1 MFENFLTT
9 FINILAE
16 GAEYNAYFAKG
27 MAYLGAGIA
36 VLTGLSQ
43 GIGQSLVAA
52 KAVESIARQPE
63 AASKITST
71 MIVGA
76 SIAETTGLYA
86 LITAMILIFA
96 ANPA

>member
-1 MFENFLTT
+1 MLQNLLTSLV
-9 FINILAE
+9 IILAE
-16 GAEYNAYFAKG
+16 GVEYNQYFAKG

-43 GIGQSLVAA
+43 GVGQSFVAA

-63 AASKITST
+63 ASSKITST

-96 ANPA
+96 TN

>member
-1 MFENFLTT
+1 MLENLLVS
-9 FINILAE
+9 FISVLAE
-16 GAEYNAYFAKG
+16 AAEFNQYFSKG

-36 VLTGLSQ
+36 VLTGISQ

-71 MIVGA
+71 MIVGS

-96 ANPA
+96 TN

>member
-1 MFENFLTT
+1 MLENLLSAMIHF
-9 FINILAE
+9 LAE
-16 GAEYNAYFAKG
+16 EAVYNEFFARG

-43 GIGQSLVAA
+43 GVGQSFVAG
-52 KAVESIARQPE
+52 KAVEAIARQPE

-96 ANPA
+96 TK

>member
-1 MFENFLTT
+1 MLENLLVS
-9 FINILAE
+9 FISVLAE
-16 GAEYNAYFAKG
+16 ATEFNQYFSKG

-36 VLTGLSQ
+36 VLTGISQ

-71 MIVGA
+71 MIVGS

-96 ANPA
+96 TN

>member
-1 MFENFLTT
+1 MLENLFVL
-9 FINILAE
+9 LAE
-16 GAEYNAYFAKG
+16 GAVEYNAYFAKAF
-27 MAYLGAGIA
+27 AYLGAGIA

-43 GIGQSLVAA
+43 GFGQSYIAG

-76 SIAETTGLYA
+76 AIAETTGLYA
-86 LITAMILIFA
+86 LITAMMLIFA
-96 ANPA
+96 TN